1 MNKKMRLLVVVGLT
15 VALLAALFPVTVLAK
30 ENRTYFTGTECFGAI
45 TDEGTTTTLKN
56 GMVVITSMK
65 SWHTDTASDPRLTGK
80 DSVVINGVVVDPVA
94 GNGTFH
100 GTFNIVNAGGS
111 WMGLWVGKM
120 ANGSFTIDGLLHGS
134 GGYAKLVANWHYS
147 PVADSNGC
155 NLTSGYIVET
165 GGR

>member
-1 MNKKMRLLVVVGLT
+1 MKRKMRLLVVVGLT
-15 VALLAALFPVTVLAK
+15 VTLLAALFPATVMAQGIK
-30 ENRTYFTGTECFGAI
+30 TYFTGTECFGEI
-45 TDEGTTTTLKN
+45 TDPGTMTPIGT
-56 GMVVITSMK
+56 GGVRITGMK
-65 SWHTDTASDPRLTGK
+65 SWHTDTTSDLRLTGK

-147 PVADSNGC
+147 PVTDSNGC